1 MPDARFFTPAGP
13 FTLAELAE
21 AAGAALRPGAD
32 ARRRF
37 AGVAALDE
45 AGAGDVSFL
54 ENRRYV
60 EAFQRTRAGACV
72 AEPRF
77 AGRAPAGTELLL
89 SDAPYRAFA
98 LIARKFFPEP
108 AVAPGRHPSA
118 VVAKTARVDPSARID
133 AWATVGE
140 RAEIGARAWI
150 GANTTVGDG
159 VVVGE
164 DSVVGSNATLQYC
177 LIGKRALIHPGARI
191 GSRGFGFATDA
202 GRHLRIPQVGRVLV
216 GDDVE
221 IGANACID
229 RGAGTDTVIGD
240 GAMIDNLVMIGHNVK
255 VGRGCVLVAQVGVS
269 GSTRLGDY
277 VMIGGQGGLSGH
289 LDIGAGARIAAGSG
303 VIQDVAAGV
312 TVGGYPAVP
321 IRQWHRQSTIL
332 ARLAKGKAAGG
343 TKDGPE
349 ER

>member
-1 MPDARFFTPAGP
+1 VPDARFFTPAGP
-13 FTLAELAE
+13 FTLEELA
-21 AAGAALRPGAD
+21 AASGAAMRAGAD

-37 AGVAALDE
+37 AGIAALDE
-45 AGAGDVSFL
+45 AGPGEVSFL

-60 EAFQRTRAGACV
+60 DAFARTRAGCCV

-77 AGRAPAGTELLL
+77 AERAPAGAELLL
-89 SDAPYRAFA
+89 TATPYKAFA
-98 LIARKFFPEP
+98 LIARKFYPEP
-108 AVAPGRHPSA
+108 AVAPGRHASA
-118 VVAKTARVDPSARID
+118 VIAPTARIDPSARID
-133 AWATVGE
+133 AGAAVGE
-140 RAEIGARAWI
+140 RAEIGARVWI
-150 GANTTVGDG
+150 GANTVIGDG

-164 DSVVGSNATLQYC
+164 DAVVGSNATLQYC
-177 LIGKRALIHPGARI
+177 LIGKRALIHSGARI

-202 GRHLRIPQVGRVLV
+202 GRHLRIPQVGRVLI

-221 IGANACID
+221 VGANACID

-240 GAMIDNLVMIGHNVK
+240 GVMIDNLVMIGHNVK

-289 LDIGAGARIAAGSG
+289 LNIGAGARIAAGSG
-303 VIQDVAAGV
+303 VIQDVEAGA

-321 IRQWHRQSTIL
+321 VRQWHRQSTIL
-332 ARLAKGKAAGG
+332 ARLAKGKAPDDKPG
-343 TKDGPE
+343 DE
-349 ER
+349 

>member
-13 FTLAELAE
+13 FTLAELART
-21 AAGAALRPGAD
+21 AGAAMRPGAD
-32 ARRRF
+32 AGRRF
-37 AGVAALDE
+37 AGIAALGE
-45 AGAGDVSFL
+45 AGPGDVSFL

-60 EAFQRTRAGACV
+60 EAFARTRAGCCV

-77 AGRAPAGTELLL
+77 AERAPAGAELLL
-89 SDAPYRAFA
+89 TEAPYKAFA
-98 LIARKFFPEP
+98 LIARKFYPEP
-108 AVAPGRHPSA
+108 AVAPGRHASA
-118 VVAKTARVDPSARID
+118 VIAPTARIDASARID
-133 AWATVGE
+133 AWATIGE
-140 RAEIGARAWI
+140 RAEIGARVWI
-150 GANTTVGDG
+150 GANTMIGDG
-159 VVVGE
+159 VVLGE
-164 DSVVGSNATLQYC
+164 DTVVGSNATLQYC
-177 LIGKRALIHPGARI
+177 LVGERVLIHPGARI

-269 GSTRLGDY
+269 GSTQLGDY

-289 LDIGAGARIAAGSG
+289 LTVGAGARIAAGSG
-303 VIQDVAAGV
+303 VIQDVAAGA

-332 ARLAKGKAAGG
+332 ARLAKGRTAEDK
-343 TKDGPE
+343 PE
-349 ER
+349 DK